1 MEEETVKMEKKP
13 LGYYDY
19 TVILT
24 YCGMLFGFF
33 GIVLAIGENFWKA
46 LICLMIAGACDMF
59 DGLVASTKDR
69 TKDEKRFGIQI
80 DSMSDMVNF
89 GIFPAIF
96 VYMISAK
103 TIFGAVVPAL
113 YSLAT
118 LIRLSYFNVIE
129 EERQDKETGSRHSY
143 LGLPVTSSALLLPLV
158 YLLFDLGLLISSR
171 AYQVALIISGVLFLS
186 PIEIKKPGMTGKI
199 IVIVI
204 GLAEVFGMLMF
215 KG

>member
-1 MEEETVKMEKKP
+1 MEKKP

-33 GIVLAIGENFWKA
+33 GIILSIEGKFWKA

-69 TKDEKRFGIQI
+69 TREEKRFGIQI
-80 DSMSDMVNF
+80 DSMSDMINF
-89 GIFPAIF
+89 GILPAIY

-118 LIRLSYFNVIE
+118 LIRLSFFNVLE
-129 EERQDKETGSRHSY
+129 EERQDKEAGSRHSY
-143 LGLPVTSSALLLPLV
+143 LGLPVTSAALLLPLV
-158 YLLFDLGLLISSR
+158 YLLFEMKLLISIR
-171 AYQVALIISGVLFLS
+171 TYQIALIIAGTLFLS
-186 PIEIKKPGMTGKI
+186 PIEIKKPGVTGKI
-199 IVIVI
+199 IIIVI
-204 GLAEVFGMLMF
+204 GLAEVFAMIMF

>member
-1 MEEETVKMEKKP
+1 MEKKP

-24 YCGMLFGFF
+24 YCGMLFGFS
-33 GIVLAIGENFWKA
+33 GIILSIGRNFWKA

-69 TKDEKRFGIQI
+69 TKGEKRFGIQI

-89 GIFPAIF
+89 GILPAIY
-96 VYMISAK
+96 VYMISAR
-103 TIFGAVVPAL
+103 TVFGVVVPAF
-113 YSLAT
+113 YTLAT
-118 LIRLSYFNVIE
+118 LIRLSYFNVME
-129 EERQDKETGSRHSY
+129 EERQDNEEGSRHSY
-143 LGLPVTSSALLLPLV
+143 LGLPVTSAALLLPLV
-158 YLLFDLGLLISSR
+158 YLLFDMGLLLSSR

-199 IVIVI
+199 VIIVI
-204 GLAEVFGMLMF
+204 GLAEVFGMVIF

>member
-1 MEEETVKMEKKP
+1 MEKKP

-33 GIVLAIGENFWKA
+33 GIILSIEGKFWKA

-69 TKDEKRFGIQI
+69 TREEKRFGIQI
-80 DSMSDMVNF
+80 DSMSDMINF
-89 GIFPAIF
+89 GILPAIY

-118 LIRLSYFNVIE
+118 LIRLSFFNVLE
-129 EERQDKETGSRHSY
+129 EERQEKEAGSRHSY
-143 LGLPVTSSALLLPLV
+143 LGLPVTSAALLLPLV
-158 YLLFDLGLLISSR
+158 YLLFEMKLLISIR
-171 AYQVALIISGVLFLS
+171 TYQIALIIAGTLFLS
-186 PIEIKKPGMTGKI
+186 PIEIKKPGVTGKI
-199 IVIVI
+199 IIIVI
-204 GLAEVFGMLMF
+204 GLAEVFAMIMF